1 MERRKNR
8 GLKMFLAV
16 LYQLKKNS
24 KFLKMHQGM
33 SISNSFLPA
42 RISFY
47 RGISV

>member
-33 SISNSFLPA
+33 SISNLFFTCKA
-42 RISFY
+42 KD
-47 RGISV
+47 